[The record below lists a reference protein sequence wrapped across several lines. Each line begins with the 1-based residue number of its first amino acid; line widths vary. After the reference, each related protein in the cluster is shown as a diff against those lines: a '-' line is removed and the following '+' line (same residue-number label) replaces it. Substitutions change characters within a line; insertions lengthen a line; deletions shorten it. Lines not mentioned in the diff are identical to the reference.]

1 MVGLLGCGCCNGG
14 PCCPLATPDWS
25 ESFATTPTL
34 ADPWDEVTEISGSG
48 CKSICPAPS
57 SSPTTKTSR
66 LRIDADSASPIY
78 LGFTGWP
85 NGGFWFSQWTHQTA
99 TTGEPI
105 TSSMQNWTAP
115 VPTPGQTNSLA
126 VSITHQLIFQV
137 GSDTIRTGAFHS
149 WQKDVSRPSG
159 GGAVVNSYTAL
170 MYGFQQVNNSAP
182 TIQTQYGPFT
192 ITGAT
197 GHRIGFTVRHFFP
210 GQLIST
216 DCTAVWE
223 RKQALSLNFNLGA
236 DWLNLRTAGNIERN
250 SQRFACNLGW
260 ETTVVWATTR
270 GTGGT
275 GFGVGNFDY
284 KGSWIQWQPVDW
296 TNWPGA

>member
-34 ADPWDEVTEISGSG
+34 VDPWDEVTEISGSG

-57 SSPTTKTSR
+57 STATTKTSR
-66 LRIDADSASPIY
+66 LRIDADSSSPIY

-85 NGGFWFSQWTHQTA
+85 NGGFWFTQWTHQSG
-99 TTGEPI
+99 TTGLPVPAGME
-105 TSSMQNWTAP
+105 NWTTP

-126 VSITHQLIFQV
+126 VSITHQLIFQI
-137 GSDTIRTGAFHS
+137 GSDTVRTGAFHS
-149 WQKDVSRPSG
+149 WQKDVTTPSG
-159 GGAVVNSYTAL
+159 GGTATSSYTAL

-192 ITGAT
+192 ITGAI

-216 DCTAVWE
+216 DCTTVWE
-223 RKQALSLNFNLGA
+223 RKQALSLNFNQGA
-236 DWLNLRTAGNIERN
+236 DWLNLRTAGNIEQDG
-250 SQRFACNLGW
+250 QRFACNLGW
-260 ETTVVWATTR
+260 ETTVVWTTTR
-270 GTGGT
+270 GGGGG

-284 KGSWIQWQPVDW
+284 KGSWIQWQPANW
-296 TNWPGA
+296 TSWPGA